1 MRRGESST
9 ATLMPES
16 RSGPPHR
23 ENVATLRQAPDP
35 LPSVVFQH
43 EPLGLRM
50 PVPGKRWPVLG
61 LISLVLAV
69 TLYLFPSALVV
80 VALAVRRLDFDI
92 LILNLF
98 QWAIPLIVICP
109 VVGVWLGFLA
119 VLRYRKAFDTVASAI
134 ERRGF
139 GVQHSQLDIGI
150 RAVVEAVVTRQ
161 ETTRGIECTGSVCF

>member
-1 MRRGESST
+1 MRRGEGST
-9 ATLMPES
+9 ATLTPEF
-16 RSGPPHR
+16 RNEPPHR
-23 ENVATLRQAPDP
+23 DNVATPRQARDP
-35 LPSVVFQH
+35 LPSIGLLH

-61 LISLVLAV
+61 LISLVLAL

-98 QWAIPLIVICP
+98 QWAVPLIVICP

-119 VLRYRKAFDTVASAI
+119 VLRYRKAASTPWH
-134 ERRGF
+134 RRLSAGALAF
-139 GVQHSQLDIGI
+139 NTLNWILVFVLWWKLL
-150 RAVVEAVVTRQ
+150 
-161 ETTRGIECTGSVCF
+161 